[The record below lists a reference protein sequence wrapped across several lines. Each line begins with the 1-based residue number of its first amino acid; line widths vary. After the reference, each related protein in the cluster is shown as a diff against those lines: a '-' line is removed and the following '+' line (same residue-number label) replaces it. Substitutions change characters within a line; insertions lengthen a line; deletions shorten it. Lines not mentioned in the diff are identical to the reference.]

1 MTVEYRYVSF
11 FHLYTF
17 LSSGDRKISCKERSV
32 LQHQF
37 LLYEKTAVCQ
47 NCRNYIKIERDVKM
61 IRILIQQF
69 VNGKPRFNRQPKLY
83 QEAIEMEVPAV
94 FDLIV
99 IQRITKNTFN
109 IYGVSKDY
117 ESEVIEL

>member
-1 MTVEYRYVSF
+1 
-11 FHLYTF
+11 
-17 LSSGDRKISCKERSV
+17 
-32 LQHQF
+32 
-37 LLYEKTAVCQ
+37 
-47 NCRNYIKIERDVKM
+47 M

-83 QEAIEMEVPAV
+83 QEAIEMEVPAG